1 MTHGAG
7 STASWARTAVSPS
20 RRWASKIGH
29 SPSHRDRGVSS
40 GSVGKGHVLLPAAG
54 CLLVHYLRVLHGILA
69 SWAFSKIG
77 NALEK
82 ILLTQL

>member
-1 MTHGAG
+1 MVRVQPLPGPGPQFPHLGG
-7 STASWARTAVSPS
+7 GPVKSV
-20 RRWASKIGH
+20 IH
-29 SPSHRDRGVSS
+29 QVRDREVSS